1 MEESLRRRVE
11 TFMENTTLMDFL
23 RRNDTLQVP
32 TMINSKIVEK
42 ANKRKLKLMN
52 LSRRVEDIY
61 V

>member
-42 ANKRKLKLMN
+42 ANKSKLKLMN

>member
-1 MEESLRRRVE
+1 
-11 TFMENTTLMDFL
+11 MENTTLMDFL

-42 ANKRKLKLMN
+42 ANKSKLKLMN